1 MQDNDSL
8 LNLVK
13 TKIGWTQYTRN
24 VIEASSII
32 KFLSYSDDDIVK
44 ILMSNIDKTFFVTL
58 NKLPVTET
66 NSFVKQKRLLK
77 DYVNELSDVQ
87 KAKFY
92 EVFFRIFYK
101 HAKPDSI
108 LWNNVFE

>member
-1 MQDNDSL
+1 MTVVSYEESIPNDTLYMGEYFGIIKNGNRMQDNDSL

-24 VIEASSII
+24 VIETNSII

-66 NSFVKQKRLLK
+66 NSFVRQKRLLK
-77 DYVNELSDVQ
+77 DYVLSL
-87 KAKFY
+87 
-92 EVFFRIFYK
+92 I
-101 HAKPDSI
+101 HI
-108 LWNNVFE
+108 